1 MRNIKIPNSMLEL
14 LYTLPDDQLA
24 EILIERP
31 ILMKTICIGVAME
44 LHEIEEISKGFGYP
58 TS

>member
-1 MRNIKIPNSMLEL
+1 MLEL

-44 LHEIEEISKGFGYP
+44 LHEIEEISKGLGYP
-58 TS
+58 IS

>member
-14 LYTLPDDQLA
+14 LYTLPDEQLA

-44 LHEIEEISKGFGYP
+44 LYEIERLSEGFGYP

>member
-1 MRNIKIPNSMLEL
+1 MLEL

-31 ILMKTICIGVAME
+31 LLMDTICIGVSME
-44 LHEIEEISKGFGYP
+44 LYEIEERLKGVNYP
-58 TS
+58 LS